1 MRFSIGKICI
11 YSLLVLLAACNKQDP
26 KDVIKVGTISGPE
39 TRLMEVARHVA
50 KSKYG
55 LKIQVIE
62 FSDYTIPNVALAD
75 GSIDANVFQHQPY
88 LDATIAAKGY
98 NLAAIGKTFVYPMG
112 LYSKKFNTIESLP
125 ENAKIAIPND
135 PSNEARALL
144 LLQKAEIIKLN
155 PKSATQPSVA
165 DIDYNPKHIKIIALD
180 AAQLPR
186 AFDEMDL
193 AAINTN
199 YAMLAGLLPSRDA
212 LFIEDKHSPYA
223 NIVAVRKADKHNP
236 KLKQLIEALH
246 SQDVLTTADELF
258 HGEAIP
264 AWENA

>member
-1 MRFSIGKICI
+1 MRFSMGKICI
-11 YSLLVLLAACNKQDP
+11 YLLLALLAGCNKQDP
-26 KDVIKVGTISGPE
+26 KDIIKVGAISGPE
-39 TRLMEVARHVA
+39 TRLLEVARHVA

-55 LKIQVIE
+55 LKIQVVE
-62 FSDYTIPNVALAD
+62 FNDYTLPNTALAD

-88 LDATIAAKGY
+88 LDATIAAKDY

-112 LYSKKFNTIESLP
+112 LYSKKFDTIESLP

-144 LLQKAEIIKLN
+144 LLQKAAIIKLK
-155 PKSATQPSVA
+155 PKSEIKLSVA
-165 DIDYNPKHIKIIALD
+165 DITYNPKHIKIIALD
-180 AAQLPR
+180 AAQLPH
-186 AFDEMDL
+186 AFDDVDL

-212 LFIEDKHSPYA
+212 LFIEDKSSPYA
-223 NIVAVRKADKHNP
+223 NIVAVRKADKHNS
-236 KLKQLIEALH
+236 KLKQLVEALH

-264 AWENA
+264 AWETL